1 MPSRARSRRIRGTSS
16 SHKDECTSSRL
27 SRLHTPSRS
36 RLASISRS
44 AMARSAPASTNMTAP
59 PSAWAIV
66 RTPCRAASAASE
78 RVLSPLPRRITSG
91 IRPGWLTS
99 ARAED
104 CPGTRTSWIMA
115 GSSPAEP
122 RAGAMTSSASAMA
135 ERMAAEPVRSTPALR
150 DLTNWEEMSTTTLGR
165 ASKLAPIT
173 PTGLR
178 RSSSRRPPG
187 SSETVRRD
195 GSAGIAAS
203 SRSWPAMASSRF
215 WSRRSRSSS
224 APVMP
229 SARAAA
235 MSASLAASTWLARRP
250 SASAIARSA
259 SSRRSSGTL
268 ARSAAGPRA
277 ARAAVSTA
285 LSASAS
291 AVTCVSTFA
300 AVPAVI
306 SYPLRW

>member
-1 MPSRARSRRIRGTSS
+1 M
-16 SHKDECTSSRL
+16 
-27 SRLHTPSRS
+27 
-36 RLASISRS
+36 
-44 AMARSAPASTNMTAP
+44 
-59 PSAWAIV
+59 V

-115 GSSPAEP
+115 GSSPAAA

-150 DLTNWEEMSTTTLGR
+150 DLTNCEAMSTTTFGR

-178 RSSSRRPPG
+178 RSSSSRPPG
-187 SSETVRRD
+187 SSLTVRRD
-195 GSAGIAAS
+195 GSAGTRAS
-203 SRSWPAMASSRF
+203 ARSWPAMASSRAS
-215 WSRRSRSSS
+215 SRRSRSSS
-224 APVMP
+224 APPMP

-235 MSASLAASTWLARRP
+235 MSASLAASTGLAWRP
-250 SASAIARSA
+250 SSSAIAPSA
-259 SSRRSSGTL
+259 SSRRSPGTS
-268 ARSAAGPRA
+268 ARSAAAPRA
-277 ARAAVSTA
+277 ARAAASTA

-291 AVTCVSTFA
+291 AVTGVSVA
-300 AVPAVI
+300 RVPSAVMV
-306 SYPLRW
+306 YPLCRWALRVPGYALPGHEGAWLPGCS